1 MRHGPI
7 WRTMKDLAH
16 ALLGKPEKKASF
28 EDHGPETEMI
38 HLANQIVM
46 SFIDNLDIYNY
57 IYYIILYYMNELIF
71 LCLTAYLF
79 I

>member
-1 MRHGPI
+1 
-7 WRTMKDLAH
+7 MKDLAH

-28 EDHGPETEMI
+28 EDHGPKTEMI

-57 IYYIILYYMNELIF
+57 IYIILYYI
-71 LCLTAYLF
+71 